1 MNWLR
6 EHGRGPAPN
15 AAPNNARENILDFPR
30 VAGVPPL
37 HGAPTA
43 VDLVSQAAVAIQ
55 DIQDRAV
62 ESENR
67 ARALAESAIE
77 KLKLAEARI
86 HEAEAARR
94 AAEENFS
101 KFGARLQDAER
112 KLAGAQARNSALEA
126 QLASTQ
132 QRLNAAEARAIHAEK
147 AVHQIEDA
155 IRTQLVGLQR
165 NLTRRSA
172 TAA

>member
-6 EHGRGPAPN
+6 EHGRG
-15 AAPNNARENILDFPR
+15 AAPKAAANSAPENILDFPR
-30 VAGVPPL
+30 VAGVLPG
-37 HGAPTA
+37 HDAPTA
-43 VDLVSQAAVAIQ
+43 VDLVSQAAEVIR

-77 KLKLAEARI
+77 KLQLAEARI
-86 HEAEAARR
+86 REAEGARR
-94 AAEENFS
+94 EAEENLA
-101 KFGARLQDAER
+101 KLGARLQEAER
-112 KLAGAQARNSALEA
+112 KLAGAHARNSAVET

-132 QRLNAAEARAIHAEK
+132 QRLGAAEARAVKAEK

-165 NLTRRSA
+165 NLIKRPA

>member
-6 EHGRGPAPN
+6 EQVRGAALN
-15 AAPNNARENILDFPR
+15 ATSNEPRENVLDFPR
-30 VAGVPPL
+30 VAA
-37 HGAPTA
+37 APSRHDAQMA
-43 VDLVSQAAVAIQ
+43 VDLVSQAAGVIR

-67 ARALAESAIE
+67 AKALAESAIE

-86 HEAEAARR
+86 REAEAARQE
-94 AAEENFS
+94 AEAHLS
-101 KFGARLQDAER
+101 KFGARVQDAER
-112 KLAGAQARNSALEA
+112 KLAAALSRNAAVEA

-132 QRLNAAEARAIHAEK
+132 QRLGVAEARAVKAEK
-147 AVHQIEDA
+147 SVHQIEDA

-165 NLTRRSA
+165 NLNIGPARVA
-172 TAA
+172 

>member
-6 EHGRGPAPN
+6 EHVRGPAPN
-15 AAPNNARENILDFPR
+15 AASNDLRENVLDFPR
-30 VAGVPPL
+30 GTGAPARL
-37 HGAPTA
+37 DAPTA
-43 VDLVSQAAVAIQ
+43 VDLVSQAAVAIR

-62 ESENR
+62 DSENR

-101 KFGARLQDAER
+101 KFGARLQEAER
-112 KLAGAQARNSALEA
+112 KLAGAHARNSALEA
-126 QLASTQ
+126 QLANTQ
-132 QRLNAAEARAIHAEK
+132 QRLSAAEARAIHAEK

-165 NLTRRSA
+165 NLTKRPA